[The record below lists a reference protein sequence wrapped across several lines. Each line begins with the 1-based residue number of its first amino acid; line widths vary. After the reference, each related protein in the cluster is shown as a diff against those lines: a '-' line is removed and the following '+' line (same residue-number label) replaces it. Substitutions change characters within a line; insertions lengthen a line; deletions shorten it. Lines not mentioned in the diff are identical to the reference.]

1 MSSPILRAAEATPFL
16 ARTRIRGLGSPS
28 AVVLMVIL
36 FGVVAVLAIALDQP
50 LVALAVFVSAIV
62 LFVAWYVRATAA
74 VRNNNHGVALLLRGD
89 DAGATARFRE
99 VVGRWHSRDAVA
111 MALHNL
117 GVVALRARDVT
128 AATAIFR
135 ACLEAGK
142 TFRFK
147 SVPDTW
153 SALAHA
159 HLGFA
164 LAVQGHVNEADAELA
179 WLRGATPSHLPMA
192 MAYAARAHA
201 MMAIRSERYAEAVTM
216 LDADKSLLRNVLT
229 GNESV
234 LAEAMLAHALT
245 KLGGRHGEQTRT
257 PDPVYADDEARS
269 FVRAYLPEAEG
280 CLQGRA

>member
-16 ARTRIRGLGSPS
+16 ANTRIRGFGSPS
-28 AVVLMVIL
+28 TVVLL
-36 FGVVAVLAIALDQP
+36 VAVFLGGALLAVALQQP
-50 LVALAVFVSAIV
+50 VVALALFVGCIV
-62 LFVAWYVRATAA
+62 LFFAWYVRATAA
-74 VRNNNHGVALLLRGD
+74 VRSNNHGVALLLRGD
-89 DAGATARFRE
+89 DAGASARFRE
-99 VVGRWHSRDAVA
+99 VVGHWHSRDGVA

-117 GVVALRARDVT
+117 GVVALRAHDVT
-128 AATAIFR
+128 SATALLR

-147 SVPDTW
+147 SMPDTW

-201 MMAIRSERYAEAVTM
+201 MMDIRSERYAEAVAI
-216 LDADKSLLRNVLT
+216 LDADKALLRNVLT

-245 KLGGRHGEQTRT
+245 KLRGQGEQART
-257 PDPVYADDEARS
+257 PDPVYADDESRS